1 MLIKKYVH
9 IMDSMNAEELD
20 GEVELCKS
28 RIERIAQGSGT
39 NVEDVNEL
47 LK

>member
-1 MLIKKYVH
+1 
-9 IMDSMNAEELD
+9 MDSMNDEELD

-28 RIERIAQGSGT
+28 RVERIAQGSGT
-39 NVEDVNEL
+39 NVEDVHEL